1 MRHTEHTR
9 DPRNDIDRTVVM
21 PRDSLDFEP
30 EMAYFRSVGTGEGA
44 VRFIRWDDITTRLN
58 MLSQT
63 LSGTT
68 CVYDLSSESDPLLL
82 ERLKD
87 SGVAFSASGAAHL
100 ERLGV
105 LDVPSSRISLTA
117 GAPLI
122 DTVQAARVIK
132 PRILSVGS
140 FSALETLIEEGAVP
154 SGDWRPTLQIVVRV
168 TEDQPL
174 VNPAKLKPILERA
187 RAVGFTSFGLAVV
200 VNRDLTTDAEHQRI
214 VEILRTAARSCEGA
228 GVTVDVVQ
236 ILGGLAD
243 SQSLDQVDVSLESY
257 LGNLSQTIVR
267 LKAAIGETNPR
278 SQPEVQVEVGQLLV
292 GHFPTFGL
300 ITNVKTQR
308 NDSVR
313 EVFTC
318 LTVYGDLAGHLYRKT
333 PISIQVLPDPASG
346 EPLSSTLVEAV
357 IHGGTCDSVDSL
369 FQKDGSTLATFY
381 VPENLRGG
389 CLLVVYG
396 KRLSDG
402 ATDFNK
408 IPPAQVIIHD
418 RYDTDI
424 PYKRSVLSNFQLPQS
439 RAAERFWNSEQG
451 LWIKDFFRRSIQ
463 QIDQHQTVGSLSLG
477 ELAVNAELRSE
488 RFRRVAQEFLTRN
501 PRSNGTVTFLDLQ
514 AYAAMMRNVG
524 RYLRESSPL
533 GEGERVEDAR
543 RRSEPG
549 NVVGVDE
556 ILLPIKTFCDPIAL
570 LCQAATGFGHDAA
583 SAGEIWMSAQVGVDP
598 SKVIVSHPHKT
609 PETLEMVC
617 SPKYA
622 PWAVTIDSE
631 QELERLVEAKLS
643 KDTVIFIRFKATG
656 ANVVANLSAKFGHP
670 IATESDKLKILEL
683 LKRVRDEGF
692 TNLGW
697 AFHVG
702 TQSSQRSDYIT
713 ALKTALDLT
722 KRAQAMDE
730 RLVVK
735 NFNIGG
741 GICDER
747 VARKNRVTGKK
758 VLAGIGSVV
767 AGFRQAVEK
776 CIDGRAWI
784 VAEPGRVTCAAAGF
798 MMSQV
803 IAGREAE
810 MTGARLRWAA
820 TRQGILSG
828 NDHDE
833 QFFELMPVE
842 QKPDTLHLPYLVYGS
857 SNRSN
862 DIFPSIDPH
871 QMHMLPVGLKR
882 GDWLMTEGGIA
893 YGWDASGPIDGID
906 PGQLF
911 AFYTDEQDQIHFIES
926 PWSRRESLR
935 NEYLGVELKARGT
948 AAT

>member
-1 MRHTEHTR
+1 MRNTKQATETQ
-9 DPRNDIDRTVVM
+9 NGIDRSVVM

-30 EMAYFRSVGTGEGA
+30 EMAYFRSVGTREGA
-44 VRFIRWDDITTRLN
+44 VRFIRWDDVATRLN
-58 MLSQT
+58 ILSRT
-63 LSGTT
+63 LSGAT

-82 ERLKD
+82 ERLAGK
-87 SGVAFSASGAAHL
+87 GVAFSASGAAHL
-100 ERLGV
+100 ERLAV
-105 LDVPSSRISLTA
+105 LDVPSSRIALTA

-122 DTVQAARVIK
+122 DTVQAARGLK
-132 PRILSVGS
+132 PRILSVGNL
-140 FSALETLIEEGAVP
+140 SALETLIEEGAVP
-154 SGDWRPTLQIVVRV
+154 SGEWQPTLQIVVRA
-168 TEDQPL
+168 TEEQPL
-174 VNPAKLKPILERA
+174 VNPAKLKPILDRA
-187 RAVGFTSFGLAVV
+187 QALGFASFGLSVV
-200 VNRDLTTDAEHQRI
+200 VDGDLTTQAEHQRM
-214 VEILRTAARSCEGA
+214 VEILRTAARSCETA
-228 GVTVDVVQ
+228 GVAVDVVQ

-243 SQSLDQVDVSLESY
+243 SQSLEQMNISLDSY
-257 LGNLSQTIVR
+257 LSSLSQTILR
-267 LKAAIGETNPR
+267 LKEAIGEVSPR

-300 ITNVKTQR
+300 IMNVKTQR
-308 NDSVR
+308 PDNVR

-318 LTVYGDLAGHLYRKT
+318 LTVYADLAGHLYRKT
-333 PISIQVLPDPASG
+333 PISIHVLPDPKSG
-346 EPLSSTLVEAV
+346 EQLSNTLVEAV
-357 IHGGTCDSVDSL
+357 IHGGTCDSVDSI
-369 FQKDGSTLATFY
+369 FREDGKLASFY
-381 VPENLRGG
+381 VPQNLSGG

-408 IPPAQVIIHD
+408 IPPAQVVIHD
-418 RYDTDI
+418 RYDCDA
-424 PYKRSVLSNFQLPQS
+424 PYKRSVLSDFQRPQWK
-439 RAAERFWNSEQG
+439 AAEHFWNSEQG
-451 LWIKDFFRRSIQ
+451 LWLKDFFRQSIQ
-463 QIDQHQTVGSLSLG
+463 KIDQHELVGRLSLG
-477 ELAVNAELRSE
+477 ELAVNAELRTE
-488 RFRRVAQEFLTRN
+488 RFRRVAQEFLARN
-501 PRSNGTVTFLDLQ
+501 PQSNGTVTFLDLQ

-524 RYLRESSPL
+524 RYLRESRPL
-533 GEGERVEDAR
+533 NEGERIEDAK
-543 RRSEPG
+543 RRSEQL
-549 NVVGVDE
+549 NIVGVDE

-583 SAGEIWMSAQVGVDP
+583 SAGEIWMSAQVGVEP

-617 SPKYA
+617 SPQYA

-631 QELERLVEAKLS
+631 QELDRLLEAKLA
-643 KDTVIFIRFKATG
+643 KETVIFIRFKATG

-670 IATESDKLKILEL
+670 IATEGDKSKILEL
-683 LKRVRDEGF
+683 LKRAHAEGF

-702 TQSSQRSDYIT
+702 TQSSQRGDYIK
-713 ALKTALDLT
+713 ALTTALDLT
-722 KRAQAMDE
+722 RRARAIDE
-730 RLVVK
+730 RLVVR

-747 VARKNRVTGKK
+747 VAQRNKVTGKR
-758 VLAGIGSVV
+758 VLAGIGSAV

-776 CIDGRAWI
+776 CIGGRAWI

-833 QFFELMPVE
+833 AFFELMPVE
-842 QKPDTLHLPYLVYGS
+842 QTPETQKLPYLVYGS
-857 SNRSN
+857 SNRRN
-862 DIFPSIDPH
+862 DIFPSIDAH

>member
-1 MRHTEHTR
+1 MRHAEHAEGS
-9 DPRNDIDRTVVM
+9 RNEMDRSVVM
-21 PRDSLDFEP
+21 PRSSLDFEP
-30 EMAYFRSVGTGEGA
+30 EMAYFRSTGTGEGA
-44 VRFIRWDDITTRLN
+44 VRFIRWDDVTNRLH
-58 MLSQT
+58 LLKQI
-63 LSGTT
+63 LPDAT

-82 ERLKD
+82 ERLRG
-87 SGVAFSASGAAHL
+87 SGVVFSASGAAHL

-105 LDVPSSRISLTA
+105 LNTPSSRIALTA
-117 GAPLI
+117 GAPLA
-122 DTVQAARVIK
+122 DTAQAARDIK
-132 PRILSVGS
+132 PRSLSVGNL
-140 FSALETLIEEGAVP
+140 SALETLVEVGAIP
-154 SGDWRPTLQIVVRV
+154 STEWQPTLQIVVRAAAA
-168 TEDQPL
+168 QPL
-174 VNPAKLKPILERA
+174 VNPAKLQPIIDRA
-187 RAVGFTSFGLAVV
+187 REVGFTSFGLSVV
-200 VNRDLTTDAEHQRI
+200 TDGDLTTQEEHTEI
-214 VEILRTAARSCEGA
+214 VDVLRTAARSCEAA
-228 GVTVDVVQ
+228 GVSVDVVQ

-243 SQSLDQVDVSLESY
+243 SQSLGQMNVSLDSY
-257 LGNLSQTIVR
+257 LGSLSQTILR
-267 LKAAIGETNPR
+267 LKEAIGEVSPR

-300 ITNVKTQR
+300 IMNVKTQR
-308 NDSVR
+308 PDNVR

-318 LTVYGDLAGHLYRKT
+318 LTVYADLAGHLYRKT
-333 PISIQVLPDPASG
+333 PISIHVLPDPKNG
-346 EPLSSTLVEAV
+346 EQLSSTLVEAV
-357 IHGGTCDSVDSL
+357 IHGGTCDSVDSI
-369 FQKDGSTLATFY
+369 FGEDGKLASFY
-381 VPENLRGG
+381 VPQNLSGG

-408 IPPAQVIIHD
+408 IPPAEVVIHD
-418 RYDTDI
+418 RYDAEA
-424 PYKRSVLSNFQLPQS
+424 PYKRSVLSDFQQPQWQ
-439 RAAERFWNSEQG
+439 AAERFWNSEQAG
-451 LWIKDFFRRSIQ
+451 WLKQFFRESIQ
-463 QIDQHQTVGSLSLG
+463 HIDKHEKVGSLALG
-477 ELAVNAELRSE
+477 DLAVNAELRTE
-488 RFRRVAQEFLTRN
+488 RFRRVAQEFLARN
-501 PRSNGTVTFLDLQ
+501 PQSNGTVTFLDLQ

-524 RYLRESSPL
+524 RYLRESRPL
-533 GEGERVEDAR
+533 GIGERVEDAR
-543 RRSEPG
+543 RRSDAHDIP
-549 NVVGVDE
+549 GVDE
-556 ILLPIKTFCDPIAL
+556 ILLPIKTLCDPIAL

-583 SAGEIWMSAQVGVDP
+583 SAGEIWMSAQVGVEP

-617 SPKYA
+617 SPTYA

-656 ANVVANLSAKFGHP
+656 ANVVTNLSAKFGHP
-670 IATESDKLKILEL
+670 VSTEVDKTKILAL
-683 LKRVRDEGF
+683 LQRVHAEGF

-702 TQSSQRSDYIT
+702 TQSSQSQDYFK
-713 ALKTALDLT
+713 ALRVALDLT
-722 KRAQAMDE
+722 QRARRIDD

-747 VARKNRVTGKK
+747 VAQKNGKTGKR
-758 VLAGIGSVV
+758 VLAGVGSVV
-767 AGFRQAVEK
+767 ATFREAVERSIG
-776 CIDGRAWI
+776 CRAWI
-784 VAEPGRVTCAAAGF
+784 VAEPGRVTCSAAGF

-833 QFFELMPVE
+833 AFFELMPVE
-842 QKPDTLHLPYLVYGS
+842 HNPDTQKLPYLVYGS

-862 DIFPSIDPH
+862 DIFPSIQAN

-882 GDWLMTEGGIA
+882 GDWLMTEGGVA
-893 YGWDASGPIDGID
+893 YGWDAAGSIDGID

-911 AFYTDEQDQIHFIES
+911 AFYTDEHDQVHFIES
-926 PWSRRESLR
+926 PWSRREDVRHEFLR
-935 NEYLGVELKARGT
+935 KELKARGT